1 MSTRQSDLKR
11 IKKIRAFNR
20 FYTKKFGLITKR
32 FLESDYS
39 LIQARILFE
48 LDKSTTLFAKDLV
61 KEIEIDPTY
70 LSKILKKFEKDGLLS
85 KKISSRDSR
94 KLVLSL
100 TKDGKKA
107 YSYLRKM
114 SNKQIESLIQSLS
127 EEKKRIL
134 VDSMEAIE
142 KILGF
147 NKMVSEIFV
156 IRSHRPG
163 DIGYIVY
170 RHGVLYGQ
178 EYGFNAQFDG
188 YVAKG
193 LAIFIEN
200 FNPLKEHLWIA
211 EMRGT
216 IIGSVAIVQL
226 EDELAQL
233 RWLIVESTER
243 GKGIGK
249 KLINEATHFARIN
262 GYKKIILWTIDFL
275 HAARKLY
282 SDANFK
288 LVETKKSQVWG
299 KELIEEKWE
308 LLL

>member
-134 VDSMEAIE
+134 VDSMEAI
-142 KILGF
+142 
-147 NKMVSEIFV
+147 
-156 IRSHRPG
+156 
-163 DIGYIVY
+163 
-170 RHGVLYGQ
+170 
-178 EYGFNAQFDG
+178 
-188 YVAKG
+188 
-193 LAIFIEN
+193 
-200 FNPLKEHLWIA
+200 
-211 EMRGT
+211 
-216 IIGSVAIVQL
+216 
-226 EDELAQL
+226 
-233 RWLIVESTER
+233 
-243 GKGIGK
+243 
-249 KLINEATHFARIN
+249 
-262 GYKKIILWTIDFL
+262 
-275 HAARKLY
+275 
-282 SDANFK
+282 
-288 LVETKKSQVWG
+288 
-299 KELIEEKWE
+299 
-308 LLL
+308 